1 MFQTLRQGATVYIL
15 YKNDIPRIEYAEV
28 VSVGLPTPQFN
39 ATNYQQNGQYLQPK
53 NVVDLKVNVGGQL
66 IDLQKLPA
74 DSTIADFGNNGMVV
88 SMSKDAILT
97 EISTLRNNSQRVVES
112 IDKHKKNIEY
122 CDKLIEELNPE
133 VKKEAERREEIDN
146 LKNEI
151 SGLKD
156 LLSQFMNQQKSN

>member
-15 YKNDIPRIEYAEV
+15 YKQEIPRVEYGEV
-28 VSVGLPTPQFN
+28 LSVGIPIPQMN
-39 ATNYQQNGQYLQPK
+39 ATTYQQNGQFLPPK
-53 NVVDLKVNVGGQL
+53 NVVDLKVNVNGQT

-88 SMSKDAILT
+88 STSKEAILT
-97 EISTLRNNSQRVVES
+97 EISTLRNNSQRVIES
-112 IDKHKKNIEY
+112 VDKHKKNIEY
-122 CDKLIEELNPE
+122 CDKLIEDLNPE

-151 SGLKD
+151 SGLKEM
-156 LLSQFMNQQKSN
+156 LAQFMNNQK